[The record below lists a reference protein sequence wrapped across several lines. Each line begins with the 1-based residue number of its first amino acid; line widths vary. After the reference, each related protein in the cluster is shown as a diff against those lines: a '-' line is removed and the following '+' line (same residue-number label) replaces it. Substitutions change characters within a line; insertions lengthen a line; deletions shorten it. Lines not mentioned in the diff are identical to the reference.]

1 MRNSCLTT
9 SSRSPYAIHALA
21 KSKASRDKLNRL
33 QANSSTPLNRA
44 FFVRRFHTSKRKTEI
59 RLFHQSMMACSRQP
73 LMVGCFPVEAV
84 CHPAT
89 RYRQSVTSEAIAFN
103 QLTTGLLAMIYQ
115 FLGISRQH
123 YDQSKAEQ
131 LRILADNEAQA
142 RAYLAPNYVLVKLG
156 QLPDSALN
164 LNTILLKGV
173 NNG

>member
-1 MRNSCLTT
+1 
-9 SSRSPYAIHALA
+9 
-21 KSKASRDKLNRL
+21 
-33 QANSSTPLNRA
+33 
-44 FFVRRFHTSKRKTEI
+44 
-59 RLFHQSMMACSRQP
+59 MMACSGQSLRLARFP
-73 LMVGCFPVEAV
+73 LVLVF
-84 CHPAT
+84 HPAT
-89 RYRQSVTSEAIAFN
+89 RYRQSVERLAIAFEK
-103 QLTTGLLAMIYQ
+103 LSKGLLAMIYQ

-173 NNG
+173 ING

>member
-1 MRNSCLTT
+1 
-9 SSRSPYAIHALA
+9 
-21 KSKASRDKLNRL
+21 
-33 QANSSTPLNRA
+33 
-44 FFVRRFHTSKRKTEI
+44 
-59 RLFHQSMMACSRQP
+59 MMACSRQP
-73 LMVGCFPVEAV
+73 LMVGCFPFEAV
-84 CHPAT
+84 SHPAT
-89 RYRQSVTSEAIAFN
+89 RYRQTVRSEAIAFKK
-103 QLTTGLLAMIYQ
+103 LSKGLLAMIYQ

-131 LRILADNEAQA
+131 LRILADNEAKA